1 MPKPS
6 REPLQMTPLSNGPWE
21 QVSIDFCKVAEQ
33 NVLVVTDDY
42 SRSPEIEV
50 DSTSAKVAIP
60 KLDHIFAAYGVPQVV
75 KSDNGPPPFNGDE
88 FTQFAKY
95 LGSKHQKVSPLW
107 PKANGEV
114 EHFMKTFGKVLRTTT
129 SWKQEMY

>member
-75 KSDNGPPPFNGDE
+75 KSDNAPPSMVMSSHNLLNILVPSTKRSLLCGPKPME
-88 FTQFAKY
+88 K
-95 LGSKHQKVSPLW
+95 
-107 PKANGEV
+107 
-114 EHFMKTFGKVLRTTT
+114 
-129 SWKQEMY
+129 